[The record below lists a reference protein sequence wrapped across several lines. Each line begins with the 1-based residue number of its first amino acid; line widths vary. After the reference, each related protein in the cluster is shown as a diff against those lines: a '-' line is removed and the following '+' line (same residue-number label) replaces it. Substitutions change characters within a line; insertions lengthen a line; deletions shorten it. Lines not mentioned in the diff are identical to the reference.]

1 MSAIAPAPTAG
12 WSAITVGELLL
23 LGAIW
28 GASFLFMRIAAPAF
42 GALPLVELRLGFG
55 ALVLLPFLWMA
66 RHAFQP
72 RLLAAL
78 ALVGIV
84 NSALPFALFA
94 WAATFAPAGIGAI
107 CNALTVLFTAIA
119 ATAFF
124 GERLGPSRWFALA
137 LGLLGVVVLASG
149 RIEGVNVG
157 AAVVA
162 GTAAEEPVVA
172 PGAQRELLDQRVGV
186 AGQGIGHHQRAAVW
200 HRRVSHATKRPDHLR
215 RRAMVVAADVLAHS
229 HGELHVG
236 RTDSQRGD
244 LPLAS
249 LAVGEFAGA
258 RGAPDHLRARRLGQR
273 PQQRIV
279 VVPGGGKH
287 HDGVRRRTG
296 KGLADALAEFTAC
309 LEAVGHL
316 CDGDVSLGHEGTA
329 RKYNSGVSIARRA
342 HHVGVGRQLS
352 E

>member
-1 MSAIAPAPTAG
+1 VSAIAPAPTAG

-162 GTAAEEPVVA
+162 GTAAAMCYGIGANLVRKYLAGALPPAAVAAATLGAAAVFMAPAAALTWPETPPGAGEWAAVVALGVVCTGAAFVLFYRLIRKIGAARAVMVTYLIPLFGAGWAWWLLDEPVT
-172 PGAQRELLDQRVGV
+172 
-186 AGQGIGHHQRAAVW
+186 W
-200 HRRVSHATKRPDHLR
+200 
-215 RRAMVVAADVLAHS
+215 AMVVA
-229 HGELHVG
+229 
-236 RTDSQRGD
+236 
-244 LPLAS
+244 
-249 LAVGEFAGA
+249 GA
-258 RGAPDHLRARRLGQR
+258 LILG
-273 PQQRIV
+273 
-279 VVPGGGKH
+279 
-287 HDGVRRRTG
+287 
-296 KGLADALAEFTAC
+296 
-309 LEAVGHL
+309 
-316 CDGDVSLGHEGTA
+316 
-329 RKYNSGVSIARRA
+329 SIAMSRR
-342 HHVGVGRQLS
+342 
-352 E
+352 